1 MTTTRLT
8 TRMDETQIRM
18 TSLQPFALTSR
29 STAMYTLHEALAREH
44 LRQLHEDARHRAF
57 VNQLAAAK
65 RWQKRERRAHAAYR
79 RSAQRAEYAAQASA
93 VSV

>member
-1 MTTTRLT
+1 MTRTDHTH
-8 TRMDETQIRM
+8 IRM
-18 TSLQPFALTSR
+18 TQLSR

-79 RSAQRAEYAAQASA
+79 RSAERAEYAAQASA